1 MHQNK
6 LLYQSILL
14 YAQKQRTNPQ
24 APLQTGVERLGIFDN
39 LQQAKELSFQA
50 FSRNQHAYIGF
61 GVMVVE
67 QSDGKKL

>member
-1 MHQNK
+1 MYQNN
-6 LLYQSILL
+6 LFYQSILF
-14 YAQKQRTNPQ
+14 YAQKQRTSPQ
-24 APLQTGVERLGIFDN
+24 APPKTGVEVLGVFEN